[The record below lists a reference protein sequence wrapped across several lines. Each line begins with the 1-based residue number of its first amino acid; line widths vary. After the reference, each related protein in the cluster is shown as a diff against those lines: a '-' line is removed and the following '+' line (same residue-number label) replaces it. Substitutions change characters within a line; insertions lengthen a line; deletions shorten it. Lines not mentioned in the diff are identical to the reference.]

1 MSARDQ
7 ILGKIKSMAL
17 RKTALPVLPVFPH
30 EFDLYSEFR
39 QSLEANGAIVIESTE
54 EEIGPYLRNHF
65 SEPLK
70 CVSLNNNFT
79 GNVTLESVSTPH
91 QMNEIE
97 AAVIHADF
105 GVAENGAL
113 WISSEE
119 LKIPVLPFIVAHLVI
134 LIKRDSLVATMHEA
148 YGRVKLRDQGFGLFI
163 AGPSKTADIE
173 QSLVIGAHGPL
184 SLRVILT

>member
-17 RKTALPVLPVFPH
+17 PETALPLVPAFSH

-39 QSLEANGAIVIESTE
+39 QSLEANGAIVIESTDE
-54 EEIGPYLRNHF
+54 EVGSYLHNHF
-65 SEPLK
+65 SEPVR
-70 CVSLNNNFT
+70 CVSLNNDFT
-79 GNVTLESVSTPH
+79 GNVTLESVSTPSE
-91 QMNEIE
+91 MSEIE

-113 WISSEE
+113 WINPEE
-119 LKIPVLPFIVAHLVI
+119 LKIPVLPFIIAHLVI
-134 LIKRDSLVATMHEA
+134 LVKRDSLVATMHQA
-148 YGRVKLRDQGFGLFI
+148 YAKVKLRDQGFGLFI